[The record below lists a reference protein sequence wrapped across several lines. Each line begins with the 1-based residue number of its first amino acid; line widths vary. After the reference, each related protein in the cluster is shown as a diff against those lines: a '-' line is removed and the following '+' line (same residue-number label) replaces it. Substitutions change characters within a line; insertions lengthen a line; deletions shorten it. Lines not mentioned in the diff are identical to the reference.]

1 MQKRNVLFLSSWYPN
16 RIKPTHGNFVFQHA
30 FASAKFNHV
39 HLIYVCL
46 DESLKHGQELVYS
59 SEPFPTSII
68 YLSKSRIPILGS
80 IWNYLRILLCYL
92 RYLKKLKKD
101 GFHPD
106 IVHAN
111 VVYPIGFVAWLVK
124 KIHRIP
130 YVITEHWTVYHHSAQ
145 AKLGFWQRKMTIF
158 SANRAASI
166 LPVSENLA
174 KAMRSFGINS
184 EMKVVYNAI
193 DTDVFVPKEKI
204 INEGIQ
210 LVHVSSLDPIQKNPL
225 LLLEAFQQML
235 LTHPKA
241 KLNII
246 SDGDYHFFQPEIQR
260 LGISGNVIFHGI
272 KDAKGI
278 AQLLQQANLFVLT
291 SRFENLPCVLI
302 EARSCGVPV
311 VSTNVG
317 GIDEIIQANDG
328 VLVPSEDLGA
338 LVTAINQ
345 QIERLSSYQ
354 SDDMHKRASELFS
367 YNAIGKEFTQIYE
380 SILTE
385 HAS

>member
-46 DESLKHGQELVYS
+46 DESLKQAEELVYS

-80 IWNYLRILLCYL
+80 VWNYLRILLCYL

-130 YVITEHWTVYHHSAQ
+130 YVITEHWTVYHHSSQ

-174 KAMRSFGINS
+174 QAMRSFGINS

-204 INEGIQ
+204 KNKGIQ

-225 LLLEAFQQML
+225 LLLEAFEQIL
-235 LTHPKA
+235 LTHPNA
-241 KLNII
+241 QLNII
-246 SDGDYHFFQPEIQR
+246 SDGDFHFFQPEIQR
-260 LGISGNVIFHGI
+260 LGISDHVIFHGI

-328 VLVPSEDLGA
+328 VLVPTEDIGA
-338 LVTAINQ
+338 LVAAINQ

>member
-1 MQKRNVLFLSSWYPN
+1 
-16 RIKPTHGNFVFQHA
+16 
-30 FASAKFNHV
+30 
-39 HLIYVCL
+39 
-46 DESLKHGQELVYS
+46 
-59 SEPFPTSII
+59 
-68 YLSKSRIPILGS
+68 
-80 IWNYLRILLCYL
+80 
-92 RYLKKLKKD
+92 
-101 GFHPD
+101 
-106 IVHAN
+106 
-111 VVYPIGFVAWLVK
+111 
-124 KIHRIP
+124 
-130 YVITEHWTVYHHSAQ
+130 
-145 AKLGFWQRKMTIF
+145 MTIF

-174 KAMRSFGINS
+174 QAMRSFGINS

-204 INEGIQ
+204 KNKGIQ

-225 LLLEAFQQML
+225 LLLEAFQQIL
-235 LTHPKA
+235 ITHPNA
-241 KLNII
+241 QLNII
-246 SDGDYHFFQPEIQR
+246 SDGDFHFFYPEIQR
-260 LGISGNVIFHGI
+260 LGISDQVIFNGI

-278 AQLLQQANLFVLT
+278 AQLLQQADLFILT

-328 VLVPSEDLGA
+328 VLIPSEDLGA
-338 LVTAINQ
+338 LVAAINQ